1 MGIYMTETLQNID
14 TLRKTAIKQ
23 QEAFDKG
30 ESKERPKVAPQ
41 TFDMMERMV
50 RNINGD
56 FSKGRTSIRETI
68 TSTDTVSLI
77 PRVIEGQ
84 LREAAEPEYLATR
97 FMNVINVEGGNNSTV
112 YVVPIVGELVAA
124 EVGEDSRYNESSL
137 DFNTVENAQLE
148 VRVKKIGLKVR
159 ITEEAISDSS
169 WDILGINIR
178 KMGTAMARFSMSRIA
193 A

>member
-1 MGIYMTETLQNID
+1 MGIYMTEALQNIE
-14 TLRKTAIKQ
+14 TLRKAAVAQ
-23 QEAFDKG
+23 QEAYDNGKS
-30 ESKERPKVAPQ
+30 EEKPKVAPQ
-41 TFDMMERMV
+41 TFDMMEKMV
-50 RNINGD
+50 RNISGD
-56 FSKGRTSIRETI
+56 FSKGRASIRETI

-112 YVVPIVGELVAA
+112 YVVPIVGEVTAH
-124 EVGEDSRYNESSL
+124 EVGEDGRYNE
-137 DFNTVENAQLE
+137 DTPEFNTLENAQLE

-178 KMGTAMARFSMSRIA
+178 KMGTAMAR
-193 A
+193 